1 MALQTNYTTMSNI
14 ELAESYIVVTNL
26 QINKVM
32 NDATSYN
39 PNTDSD
45 EVTVKHYRVTYS
57 ADVWKDAASRDG
69 GSTRVDV
76 IGEVP
81 GDMSFSTVDIND
93 VTAQCYAHISDF
105 LQISHLQQVTTVK
118 NV

>member
-39 PNTDSD
+39 PN
-45 EVTVKHYRVTYS
+45 TVKHYRVTYS

-81 GDMSFSTVDIND
+81 GDMSFSTVDINE